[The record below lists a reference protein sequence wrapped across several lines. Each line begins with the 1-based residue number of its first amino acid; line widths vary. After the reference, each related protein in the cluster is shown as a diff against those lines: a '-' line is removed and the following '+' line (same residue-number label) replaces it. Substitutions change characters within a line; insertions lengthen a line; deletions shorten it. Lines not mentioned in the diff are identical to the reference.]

1 MPILGRLPAPALSRC
16 ALALAICV
24 PVVDVVVAA
33 DARACG
39 GYMAEV
45 ISPER
50 RQRARAEIVAELRQA
65 ERALEEGRHADA
77 VRAAAAAWRSRAKN
91 WEAVDDTALV
101 DRIDAVAL
109 AAIVYTHGAWGLDDA
124 GNVDHT
130 RDPREAD
137 GVLRSAHVALQQ
149 IVERAAGRATTDV
162 IELPLAVE
170 AVAVAG
176 VLLAPSA
183 TGTEAAALIALY
195 KAGGVTTPEGLS
207 VVGRVAG
214 AVDEDEIAQAAAGLC
229 VARAVNVRVC
239 TTTPAGLLALAQTT
253 R

>member
-1 MPILGRLPAPALSRC
+1 
-16 ALALAICV
+16 
-24 PVVDVVVAA
+24 
-33 DARACG
+33 
-39 GYMAEV
+39 MAEV

-50 RQRARAEIVAELRQA
+50 RQRVRAQIVAELRKA
-65 ERALEEGRHADA
+65 ERALEEGRHSEA
-77 VRAAAAAWRSRAKN
+77 VRAAASAWRLRAEH
-91 WEAVDDTALV
+91 WQAVDDVALV

-130 RDPREAD
+130 DDAAEARS
-137 GVLRSAHVALQQ
+137 VLSSAQVALGQ
-149 IVERAAGRATTDV
+149 IIERAAERATTEA

-170 AVAVAG
+170 AAAVAR
-176 VLLAPSA
+176 VLLAPHAA
-183 TGTEAAALIALY
+183 TGPEGAALLALY
-195 KAGGVTTPEGLS
+195 KSGGVTTPEGLA

-229 VARAVNVRVC
+229 LARAANVRVC
-239 TTTPAGLLALAQTT
+239 TTAPAGLLALAQPTPQ